1 MITLTTLTH
10 DQWMIWT
17 PIGSWYF
24 NTDSLSEERMRSKYA
39 ELLAKYPNMQVK
51 KELLR
56 KGEQIW

>member
-1 MITLTTLTH
+1 MVTLTH
-10 DQWMIWT
+10 DQWRIWT

-24 NTDSLSEERMRSKYA
+24 NTDYLSEKKMRNKYA
-39 ELLAKYPNMQVK
+39 ELLAKYPNMRID

>member
-1 MITLTTLTH
+1 MRTLTH
-10 DQWMIWT
+10 DQGRIWT

-24 NTDSLSEERMRSKYA
+24 NTDYLSEKMWDKYA
-39 ELLAKYPNMQVK
+39 ELLVKYPNMEVE